1 MDENMLS
8 EDGQWLWDGNN
19 WLPVEDTDSE
29 TSIQTNQVIVNTT
42 RSVNP
47 IAILFAGG
55 GLFFFNIYLIFTD
68 AASIMYLSE
77 QFLWLGFF
85 LFISFFD
92 LEKLFGLS
100 SEKVDSIYQDNS
112 ERIKNL
118 DWKVLGFYFMI
129 IALVGLVIFASSTN

>member
-8 EDGQWLWDGNN
+8 EDGQWRWNGDN

-29 TSIQTNQVIVNTT
+29 TSIQTNQVIVNTA

-55 GLFFFNIYLIFTD
+55 GLFFFNVYLIFTD
-68 AASIMYLSE
+68 TASIMYLSE

-85 LFISFFD
+85 LFLSFFD
-92 LEKLFGLS
+92 LEKLWGSS
-100 SEKVDSIYQDNS
+100 SEKIDT

-118 DWKVLGFYFMI
+118 DWKVLQFYFII